1 MKLDNLHTEI
11 LGKKFEYYDE
21 INSTQKGIWKRINCN
36 QIENGTVICAGVQTN
51 GIGTHGRAWHTDEKN
66 NIAFSFFIN
75 ANTDVKNLDGIT
87 VEIARIIL
95 QVFKN
100 LYNIEL
106 QIKEPNDIVYDNKKI
121 GGILTETNLVGSL
134 VKNLVIGIGINTNQL
149 YFSDDIKEIATSIK
163 EKFGIEIDNELVISE
178 ICNLF
183 EKEYFKRIGKEV

>member
-1 MKLDNLHTEI
+1 M
-11 LGKKFEYYDE
+11 
-21 INSTQKGIWKRINCN
+21 
-36 QIENGTVICAGVQTN
+36 
-51 GIGTHGRAWHTDEKN
+51 WHTDEKN

-87 VEIARIIL
+87 IEIARIIL

-183 EKEYFKRIGKEV
+183 EKEYFKRIGKKV

>member
-1 MKLDNLHTEI
+1 M
-11 LGKKFEYYDE
+11 
-21 INSTQKGIWKRINCN
+21 
-36 QIENGTVICAGVQTN
+36 
-51 GIGTHGRAWHTDEKN
+51 
-66 NIAFSFFIN
+66 
-75 ANTDVKNLDGIT
+75 KNLDGIT
-87 VEIARIIL
+87 IEIARIIL

-183 EKEYFKRIGKEV
+183 EKEYFKRIGKKV

>member
-11 LGKKFEYYDE
+11 LGKQFEYYDE
-21 INSTQKGIWKRINCN
+21 INSTQKEIWKRINCN

-51 GIGTHGRAWHTDEKN
+51 GIGTHGRVWHTDEKN

-87 VEIARIIL
+87 IEIARMIL

-183 EKEYFKRIGKEV
+183 EKEYFKRIGKKV

>member
-11 LGKKFEYYDE
+11 LGKQFEYYDE
-21 INSTQKGIWKRINCN
+21 INSTQKEIWKRINCN
-36 QIENGTVICAGVQTN
+36 QIENGTVICAGGQTN
-51 GIGTHGRAWHTDEKN
+51 GIGTHGRVWHTDEKN

-87 VEIARIIL
+87 IEIARIIL

-183 EKEYFKRIGKEV
+183 EKEYFKRIGKKV